1 MEIIL
6 RSGLA
11 LHPCSIKQRACKQIT
26 YHSEFY
32 ICDFFFVL
40 FCFFFVRSEHNLK
53 SGSPRGRFLTI
64 SYLCGVNDAYCN
76 SEIGPM
82 SNGLLRFM
90 N

>member
-1 MEIIL
+1 MVL
-6 RSGLA
+6 F
-11 LHPCSIKQRACKQIT
+11 C
-26 YHSEFY
+26 
-32 ICDFFFVL
+32 FVL
-40 FCFFFVRSEHNLK
+40 FCFVFFVRSEHNLK

-90 N
+90 NKCANASTSSGTR